1 MPSSAGFDLEH
12 MLAGFMRRA
21 HFPDV
26 FSLTEITGG
35 NTNAQTPIIVKE
47 VPETRWCLGRQAQL
61 LSVRSQSQQGKK
73 ERPYE

>member
-26 FSLTEITGG
+26 FSLSGG
-35 NTNAQTPIIVKE
+35 F
-47 VPETRWCLGRQAQL
+47 G
-61 LSVRSQSQQGKK
+61 
-73 ERPYE
+73 